1 METKVMRSP
10 VPTIGSW
17 YKELA
22 SQAIFEV
29 VALDSK
35 DQTIEVQLL
44 DGEISDYDMESWSM
58 LELISVE
65 EPEDWRNAYDDD
77 HYAPLDID
85 APYCADQWHSTIDKV
100 EPSEVLGI
108 WEDV

>member
-10 VPTIGSW
+10 VPRIGSW
-17 YKELA
+17 YKDLA

-35 DQTIEVQLL
+35 DQTIEIQLL

-85 APYCADQWHSTIDKV
+85 APYYADQWNNTIDNV

-108 WEDV
+108 WEDA

>member
-10 VPTIGSW
+10 VPEIGSW
-17 YKELA
+17 YKDLA
-22 SQAIFEV
+22 TQAVFEV
-29 VALDSK
+29 VALDAK
-35 DQTIEVQLL
+35 DQTIEIQLL
-44 DGEISDYDMESWSM
+44 DGEIDEYDMESWSM

-85 APYCADQWHSTIDKV
+85 TPFYADQWGNSIDTL